1 MVAEVSRNSAVILCS
16 HVANG
21 EPVLLA
27 IRTEPE
33 NENDSGWQFLC
44 NCHEEDWKDAKV
56 CSVSEAL
63 VLEPALNRFIDHPP
77 GISVVR
83 GNASLEWKKGAAL

>member
-1 MVAEVSRNSAVILCS
+1 MVKKVSRDSAVILCS

-44 NCHEEDWKDAKV
+44 NSHEEDWKDAKV

-63 VLEPALNRFIDHPP
+63 VLEPALDRFIDQPP
-77 GISVVR
+77 GITVVR
-83 GNASLEWKKGAAL
+83 DNASLEWKTTGVL